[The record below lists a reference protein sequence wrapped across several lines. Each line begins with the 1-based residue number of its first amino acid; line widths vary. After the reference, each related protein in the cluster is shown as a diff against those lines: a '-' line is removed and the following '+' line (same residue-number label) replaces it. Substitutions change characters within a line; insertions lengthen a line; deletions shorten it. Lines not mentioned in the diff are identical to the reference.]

1 MSNAPSSPP
10 KKADVVRQGWLEKEN
25 PHGFIYKQ
33 WKRRFFTLTD
43 KSLTYS
49 FCGGDGVMTRL
60 REVSLISIKH
70 VRQVN
75 RSRGGCFEVA
85 TNLFSDDGKPR
96 VYLLKAAA
104 DKDASDWVADIS
116 KSSDELKRLLKDTMQ
131 STPPLPV
138 RKLSDAGQKASRQT
152 ASRLSDEEEEEEIG
166 SGLPLS
172 VRAMVSK
179 NKRRFEQDGFSL
191 DLAYI
196 TKQIIAM
203 GFPSQGIE
211 GVYRNNI
218 G

>member
-33 WKRRFFTLTD
+33 WKRRFFTLTN

-49 FCGGDGVMTRL
+49 FCGCDGVMTRL

-70 VRQVN
+70 ARQVT

-96 VYLLKAAA
+96 VYVLKAAG

-116 KSSDELKRLLKDTMQ
+116 KSSDELKRQNLKDTR
-131 STPPLPV
+131 P
-138 RKLSDAGQKASRQT
+138 T
-152 ASRLSDEEEEEEIG
+152 ASRLSDEAEEEEIG
-166 SGLPLS
+166 PGLQLS
-172 VRAMVSK
+172 VRAMVSQ

>member
-33 WKRRFFTLTD
+33 WKRRFFTLTN

-49 FCGGDGVMTRL
+49 FCGDDGVMTRL

-70 VRQVN
+70 ARQVT

-96 VYLLKAAA
+96 VYVLKAAG

-116 KSSDELKRLLKDTMQ
+116 KSSDELKRQNLEDT
-131 STPPLPV
+131 
-138 RKLSDAGQKASRQT
+138 RQT
-152 ASRLSDEEEEEEIG
+152 ASRLSDEEEEEEI
-166 SGLPLS
+166 SPGLQLS
-172 VRAMVSK
+172 VRAMVSQ

>member
-1 MSNAPSSPP
+1 
-10 KKADVVRQGWLEKEN
+10 
-25 PHGFIYKQ
+25 
-33 WKRRFFTLTD
+33 
-43 KSLTYS
+43 
-49 FCGGDGVMTRL
+49 
-60 REVSLISIKH
+60 
-70 VRQVN
+70 
-75 RSRGGCFEVA
+75 VA

-96 VYLLKAAA
+96 VYLLKAAG

-116 KSSDELKRLLKDTMQ
+116 KSSDELKRNHLKD
-131 STPPLPV
+131 
-138 RKLSDAGQKASRQT
+138 RRQT

-166 SGLPLS
+166 SGLPLSVGEEEIVSGLPLS

>member
-1 MSNAPSSPP
+1 MSNVRSSPP
-10 KKADVVRQGWLEKEN
+10 NKADVVRQGWLDKEN

-33 WKRRFFTLTD
+33 WKRRFFTLTNR
-43 KSLTYS
+43 SLTYS
-49 FCGGDGVMTRL
+49 SCGGDGVMTTL

-70 VRQVN
+70 ARQVN
-75 RSRGGCFEVA
+75 RSRVGCFEVA

-96 VYLLKAAA
+96 VYLLKAAG

-116 KSSDELKRLLKDTMQ
+116 KSSDELKRNHLKD
-131 STPPLPV
+131 
-138 RKLSDAGQKASRQT
+138 RRQT

-166 SGLPLS
+166 SGLPLSVGEEEIVSGLPLS